1 MSLPVRRP
9 LVAVLALASVAL
21 LLMAATRGD
30 STDAPQ
36 STQATGP
43 RVLLIYDMEGI
54 TGAVRASDVNFGSP
68 TYQATRESLVED
80 VNAAIRGLQKAGA
93 GEVVVID
100 GHGSGSLDPDYLLD
114 RMPAGARHE
123 LGAEPIDPYID
134 LMDRRF
140 DAVVAIAMHSKAG
153 TQGFLAHTYNGHTR
167 WIMNGHDM
175 NESMLVAAS
184 AARYRTPLI
193 LVTGDDVLAGEV
205 QAFSPR
211 TEYVVVKDARGVD
224 EAISR
229 PRAQVSAAIEA
240 AAERALRA
248 RKAIGPWDPRLPS
261 EFVNHYGYV
270 MPEQAA
276 AAINFPGATTVDNK
290 TVSVRTRSFLDAYL
304 TFRALAG
311 FTGLATQRVILDGVR
326 SQAGASEFVQQAQT
340 RIPNR
345 RDRTFAP
352 TGTTI
357 PRPFGRHGY
366 R

>member
-1 MSLPVRRP
+1 MSLLARRP
-9 LVAVLALASVAL
+9 LVAVLAVASVAFL
-21 LLMAATRGD
+21 SIAATRGD
-30 STDAPQ
+30 STDSPQAP
-36 STQATGP
+36 GP
-43 RVLLIYDMEGI
+43 RVLLLYDMEGI

-93 GEVVVID
+93 REVVVID
-100 GHGSGSLDPDYLLD
+100 GHGSGSPDPDYLLD

-123 LGAEPIDPYID
+123 LGAEPLDPYID

-153 TQGFLAHTYNGHTR
+153 SRGFLAHTYNGHTR

-205 QAFSPR
+205 RAFSPR

-224 EAISR
+224 EAVPR

-248 RKAIGPWDPRLPS
+248 RKAIDPWDPRLPS
-261 EFVNHYGYV
+261 EFVNHYGYL

-276 AAINFPGATTVDNK
+276 AAINFPGATVVDDK

-326 SQAGASEFVQQAQT
+326 SQAGANEFVQQAQA
-340 RIPNR
+340 RIPSR